1 MKKVYK
7 KPEVLI
13 ESFEL
18 SQHIASCQ
26 HPIKNKTSEIQAGC
40 TADVPEIG
48 VTTLFYIPDPND
60 TSSSSSCKTDG
71 SDMFCKTN
79 GGNDTFVFSS

>member
-1 MKKVYK
+1 MKKIYK

-18 SQHIASCQ
+18 SQHIASCD
-26 HPIKNKTSEIQAGC
+26 HPIKNKTSVIQEGC
-40 TADVPEIG
+40 SADVPDIG
-48 VTTLFYIPDPND
+48 ITTLFYVADPNGN
-60 TSSSSSCKTDG
+60 SSCQTDG

-79 GGNDTFVFSS
+79 GANNTYVFSS

>member
-18 SQHIASCQ
+18 SQHIASCD
-26 HPIKNKTSEIQAGC
+26 HPIKNKTLVIQDGC
-40 TADVPEIG
+40 SADVPDIG
-48 VTTLFYIPDPND
+48 IKTLFYVADLNGG
-60 TSSSSSCKTDG
+60 SSCQTDG

-79 GGNDTFVFSS
+79 GGNDIYIFSS

>member
-1 MKKVYK
+1 MVKKIYK

-18 SQHIASCQ
+18 SQHIASCE
-26 HPIKNKTSEIQAGC
+26 HPVKNKTSAIQEGC
-40 TADVPEIG
+40 SADVPDIG
-48 VTTLFYIPDPND
+48 ITTLFYAADPN
-60 TSSSSSCKTDG
+60 SNSSCQTDG

-79 GGNDTFVFSS
+79 GGNNTYVFSS

>member
-1 MKKVYK
+1 MVKKIYK

-18 SQHIASCQ
+18 SQHIASCD
-26 HPIKNKTSEIQAGC
+26 HPIKNKTLVIQEGC
-40 TADVPEIG
+40 SADVPDVEI
-48 VTTLFYIPDPND
+48 TKLFYVAAPNGD
-60 TSSSSSCKTDG
+60 SSCQIDG

-79 GGNDTFVFSS
+79 GANNTYVFSS

>member
-1 MKKVYK
+1 MVKKIYK

-18 SQHIASCQ
+18 SQHIASCD
-26 HPIKNKTSEIQAGC
+26 HPVKNKTYEIQAGC
-40 TADVPEIG
+40 SADVPDIG
-48 VTTLFYIPDPND
+48 IATLFYVADPNG
-60 TSSSSSCKTDG
+60 SSSCQTDG

-79 GGNDTFVFSS
+79 GGNNTYVFSS

>member
-1 MKKVYK
+1 MKKIYK

-40 TADVPEIG
+40 SADVPDIG
-48 VTTLFYIPDPND
+48 VEKLFYEDPNGNNI
-60 TSSSSSCKTDG
+60 CQVDG
-71 SDMFCKTN
+71 SDRFCKTN